1 MSIHLERAQLL
12 LAQSRAADA
21 EQEAMRA
28 LASEPTDARALALL
42 ALSRIE
48 QGKKESA
55 MEAAQEAVGLMPEV
69 SYYHFVYGHVLHRN
83 HREDDAFRAVQ
94 EALRLD
100 PADADNFA
108 LLASIELARRR
119 WPAALEATETALA
132 LNAEH
137 VTALNLRSIALVRLG
152 RKSEAMAAV
161 DYALDRAPENA
172 FSHANQG
179 WNYLHRNQPQ
189 PAQEHFR
196 EALRLDPDL
205 DYAREGMLEA
215 LRARNPVYRGM
226 LAYFLWMGR
235 QSGRLQWLLILAVFF
250 GTGVVGALAHAQP
263 EFNWLWWSFL
273 GALYGFV
280 YLTWTAQP
288 MFDLLL
294 RFDRFGRHVLSRQ
307 QRVTTNWFGATFAL
321 ALGSGGLWLVTGGEE
336 ALFAMIVLAALSI
349 CVATTFR
356 SPDGRPRLMLGAA
369 TAALALIAAY
379 GGFQLW
385 SGDEAGMSTMNGFK
399 LGFIGFQFLANSLAN
414 R

>member
-196 EALRLDPDL
+196 EALRLNPDL

-385 SGDEAGMSTMNGFK
+385 NGAEAGMSTMNGFK

>member
-28 LASEPTDARALALL
+28 LTSDPTDARALALL

-48 QGKKESA
+48 QGKQQPA
-55 MEAAQEAVGLMPEV
+55 VEAAQEAVGLAPDV
-69 SYYHFVYGHVLHRN
+69 SYYHFVYGHVLHRTN
-83 HREDDAFRAVQ
+83 REDDAFRAVQ

-100 PADADNFA
+100 PADPDNFA

-119 WPAALEATETALA
+119 WPAALEAAETALA

-179 WNYLHRNQPQ
+179 WNCLHQNRPKQ
-189 PAQEHFR
+189 AQEHFR
-196 EALRLDPDL
+196 EALRLDPEL

-235 QSGRLQWLLILAVFF
+235 QSGRLQWLLILSVFF
-250 GTGVVGALAHAQP
+250 GTAVVGVLAHAQP
-263 EFNWLWWSFL
+263 EFKGLWWTLL

-294 RFDRFGRHVLSRQ
+294 RFDRFGRHVLSPQ
-307 QRVTTNWFGATFAL
+307 QRVTTNWFGATFAF
-321 ALGSGGLWLVTGGEE
+321 ALGSGGLWLVTGRDE

-349 CVATTFR
+349 CVAATFR

-369 TAALALIAAY
+369 TVALTLIAAY

-385 SGDEAGMSTMNGFK
+385 SGNEAGMSTMNGFK
-399 LGFIGFQFLANSLAN
+399 LGFIGFQFLANSLSN

>member
-48 QGKKESA
+48 QGKKKSA

-196 EALRLDPDL
+196 EALRLDPEL

-385 SGDEAGMSTMNGFK
+385 SGAEAGMSTMNGFK

>member
-1 MSIHLERAQLL
+1 MSAHLERAQLL

-28 LASEPTDARALALL
+28 LAAEPTDARALALL
-42 ALSRIE
+42 ALSRVE
-48 QGKKESA
+48 QGKHESA
-55 MEAAQEAVGLMPEV
+55 LKVAREAVGVAPDV
-69 SYYHFVYGHVLHRN
+69 SYFHFVHGHVLHRT
-83 HREDDAFRAVQ
+83 HQEDDAFRAVQ

-100 PADADNFA
+100 PADPDNFA
-108 LLASIELARRR
+108 LLASIELARRD
-119 WPAALEATETALA
+119 WSAALEAAESALA

-179 WNYLHRNQPQ
+179 WNYLHRNQPE

-196 EALRLDPDL
+196 EALRLDPEL
-205 DYAREGMLEA
+205 DYAREGMLET

-250 GTGVVGALAHAQP
+250 GTGVMGALAHTQP
-263 EFNWLWWSFL
+263 DFKWLWWGLL

-294 RFDRFGRHVLSRQ
+294 RFDRFGRHVLSPQ
-307 QRVTTNWFGATFAL
+307 QRVTTNWFGGTLAL
-321 ALGSGGLWLVTGGEE
+321 VLGSGGLWFVTGSDE
-336 ALFAMIVLAALSI
+336 AFFAMIVLAALSI
-349 CVATTFR
+349 CVAATFR
-356 SPDGRPRLMLGAA
+356 SPDGRPRLLLGGA
-369 TAALALIAAY
+369 TVALTLIAVY

-385 SGDEAGMSTMNGFK
+385 SGDETGLSTMNGFK
-399 LGFIGFQFLANSLAN
+399 LGFIGFQFLANPLSN